1 MRILRLANLEV
12 MKKRRWQMNAYCIW
26 ISVII
31 MIVMFYLSTFTEVSY
46 HFRIHKRNTNLFE
59 QLVTLTNDKR
69 NESEDEN
76 HSQHCQVL
84 HLALVV
90 CGGVQLSYPLSTL
103 IKSILRY
110 RQQAIVLHLLVDD
123 IAMKILSLLF
133 STWRLPAVKVVFYN
147 ASQYLDR
154 VSWIPNRHYSGRYSF
169 LKLILN
175 DILSTDVDKVIAL
188 DADVL
193 IMDDIAQLW
202 SFFSKM
208 TNLQAIGLVENLSD
222 WYLLNISIPER
233 IVWPA
238 WGRGFNSGVMLLD
251 LAKLRNISW
260 SYIWEETA
268 SKNIREYGPTELADQ
283 DVMNAVINDHQWI
296 VQKLPCEWNF
306 QLGFQS
312 QQNLCPVEISHLKL
326 VHWNSPLKTRIVN
339 RYAVFLRRYYDRIR
353 DMDGN
358 MFRSNIIHCHYGSE
372 YSTFDKI
379 SEYDDNDDGCNEI
392 RYARFITYRT
402 LLYVRPYNF
411 IDTPK
416 NVVLTTQFSMDRLMH
431 FDALLQYWSGPVSAA
446 VYVSD
451 SDLSLLIQFFDD
463 TLANRTNIA
472 LHAVYKEGTYYPIN
486 YLRNVAL
493 NNSNDASFVFLTD
506 VDFIPEPGL
515 YTMLCKKLAMND
527 STNKRAFV
535 VPAFEY
541 IGSSQVPAIPQT
553 KNDLLIELDAQRM
566 QIFRQNLWI
575 QGHAAT
581 DYDRWRHAEKEYSV
595 SWRTDYEPY
604 VVVRRNGLPLYDQ
617 RFVGFGWNKLSHIM
631 SLDAANYEFIILPD
645 VFVIHQPHLPS
656 FEMKLY
662 RSLAIYRKCLK
673 ALKGEFVRDLI
684 REQRRRNKISSFSED
699 QLNNF
704 RL

>member
-1 MRILRLANLEV
+1 MK
-12 MKKRRWQMNAYCIW
+12 KKRRRINSYCVW
-26 ISVII
+26 IS
-31 MIVMFYLSTFTEVSY
+31 IVAVVVAFYLSTFIEVSY
-46 HFRIHKRNTNLFE
+46 HFRIHKRYTNLFE
-59 QLVTLTNDKR
+59 QLAVLTNGER
-69 NESEDEN
+69 SGNGDEY

-90 CGGVQLSYPLSTL
+90 CGGIQLSYPLSTL

-123 IAMKILSLLF
+123 IAMRIISLLF
-133 STWRLPAVKVVFYN
+133 NTWRLPAIKVVFYN

-154 VSWIPNRHYSGRYSF
+154 VSWISNRHYSGRCSF

-175 DILSTDVDKVIAL
+175 DILPTDVDKVIAL
-188 DADVL
+188 DTDAL

-222 WYLLNISIPER
+222 WYLFNISTPQR
-233 IVWPA
+233 TVWPA
-238 WGRGFNSGVMLLD
+238 WGRGFNSGVILLD

-260 SYIWEETA
+260 SHIWEDTT
-268 SKNIREYGPTELADQ
+268 SKN
-283 DVMNAVINDHQWI
+283 DVINAVINDHQWI

-312 QQNLCPVEISHLKL
+312 QQDLCPVEISHLKL
-326 VHWNSPLKTRIVN
+326 VHWNSPLKMRTVN
-339 RYAVFLRRYYDRIR
+339 RYAVFFRRYYDRVR

-358 MFRSNIIHCHYGSE
+358 IFRSNIIRCDYGSE
-372 YSTFDKI
+372 YSTLDKVF
-379 SEYDDNDDGCNEI
+379 EYDDNDDGCSDI
-392 RYARFITYRT
+392 RRVRWITYRT
-402 LLYVRPYNF
+402 LLFVLPYNL
-411 IDTPK
+411 TATQK

-431 FDALLQYWSGPVSAA
+431 FNALLHYWAGPVSAA

-451 SDLSLLIQFFDD
+451 SELSLLIQFFDD
-463 TLANRTNIA
+463 ILANRTNVA

-493 NNSNDASFVFLTD
+493 NSSYDASFVFLAD

-515 YTMLCKKLAMND
+515 YTMLCKKLVMSD

-541 IGSSQVPAIPQT
+541 MGSRVPTVPHT
-553 KNDLLIELDAQRM
+553 KNELLIELDARRM

-581 DYDRWRHAEKEYSV
+581 DYDRWRNANEEYPV
-595 SWRTDYEPY
+595 SWRTYYEPY
-604 VVVRRNGLPLYDQ
+604 VVVKRNGLPLYDQ
-617 RFVGFGWNKLSHIM
+617 RFVGFGWNKVSHIM
-631 SLDAANYEFIILPD
+631 SLNAAGYEFIVLPD
-645 VFVIHQPHLPS
+645 AFVVHQPHLPS
-656 FEMKLY
+656 FELARY
-662 RSLAIYRKCLK
+662 RSLARYRKCLK

-684 REQRRRNKISSFSED
+684 REQKGKG
-699 QLNNF
+699 L
-704 RL
+704 